1 MSDKREIVGIPCVG
15 GKTRLADKLCSAIED
30 YCEKS
35 GIRKVYDV
43 CGGGGKLSCSLDQSK
58 FSFIG
63 YNEWEYGLASLMRAL
78 QDKGNVVRISNRV
91 KYIIDKVINS
101 DIDADEETKCRVLFD
116 VARKY
121 VSCGPDDHPD
131 LDIVVAATLATII
144 IWGSVQNNR
153 TTIHY
158 LAKNNAGDIE
168 NSFNKI
174 LVKNMS
180 YLDNFINVNM
190 SVRGMECTNM
200 DCFDLIKKYH
210 DDADMLLVIDPPY
223 FDCTNGYKNDWPYSM
238 HKELIRLCKDA
249 KCSVM
254 ICMHRKGLIP
264 YLSLFD
270 EPDWN
275 CYMSDRI
282 MHVSAKSDFDLIK
295 HAKPEDRK
303 IDIEKDK
310 NKELY
315 YNLIKVMAFQNQEKN
330 NEGVE
335 FTQLEKV
342 VSEYI
347 WCNFESGISDKIAS
361 YSDATDAISSYAEDI
376 VYDFTDYTP
385 AEYDKHYLDLE
396 QAEQA
401 SAEGKKNKPK
411 KYKNQEV
418 FDQIV
423 ELLEL
428 PHIEN

>member
-1 MSDKREIVGIPCVG
+1 MNDKREIVGIPCVG

-30 YCEKS
+30 YCKKT

-43 CGGGGKLSCSLDQSK
+43 CGGGGKLSCSLDQNK
-58 FSFIG
+58 FSFVG

-91 KYIIDKVINS
+91 QYIIDRVINS

-131 LDIVVAATLATII
+131 LDVIVAASLATII

-200 DCFDLIKKYH
+200 DCFNLIKKYR
-210 DDADMLLVIDPPY
+210 DDAGMLLVIDPPY
-223 FDCTNGYKNDWPYSM
+223 FDCTNGYKNDWSYSM
-238 HKELIRLCKDA
+238 HKELIRLCKGA
-249 KCSVM
+249 KCSIM
-254 ICMHRKGLIP
+254 ICMHRKGLVP

-282 MHVSAKSDFDLIK
+282 IHTSAKSDFD
-295 HAKPEDRK
+295 K
-303 IDIEKDK
+303 IMKEKITPEKDSLQYQLMK
-310 NKELY
+310 ML
-315 YNLIKVMAFQNQEKN
+315 AFQNQEKN
-330 NEGVE
+330 SEGVE
-335 FTQLEKV
+335 FTQLEKI

-347 WCNFESGISDKIAS
+347 WCNFKSEMFDKIAS
-361 YSDATDAISSYAEDI
+361 YSDAADAISSYSEDDI
-376 VYDFTDYTP
+376 LCDFEDCTP
-385 AEYDKHYLDLE
+385 AYYDEYYFELE
-396 QAEQA
+396 KAENA
-401 SAEGKKNKPK
+401 SADGKKHKSK

-428 PHIEN
+428 PQ

>member
-1 MSDKREIVGIPCVG
+1 MNDKREIVGIPCVG

-210 DDADMLLVIDPPY
+210 DDAGMLLVIDPPY

-270 EPDWN
+270 EDNWK

-282 MHVSAKSDFDLIK
+282 IHVSAKSETDKLKELKINNDDWFQRQFLK
-295 HAKPEDRK
+295 TQAFQHVELEKK
-303 IDIEKDK
+303 GIDIEK
-310 NKELY
+310 E
-315 YNLIKVMAFQNQEKN
+315 EK
-330 NEGVE
+330 
-335 FTQLEKV
+335 L
-342 VSEYI
+342 VSEFV
-347 WCNFESGISDKIAS
+347 WCNFKIDMFEEIKS
-361 YSDATDAISSYAEDI
+361 IEDTKDVITRYTYNKKSEVYGYSAE
-376 VYDFTDYTP
+376 
-385 AEYDKHYLDLE
+385 EYDEIFLE
-396 QAEQA
+396 PENAEQA
-401 SAEGKKNKPK
+401 STEGKKNKPK
-411 KYKNQEV
+411 KYKHQEV

-428 PHIEN
+428 PPIEN

>member
-168 NSFNKI
+168 NSFN
-174 LVKNMS
+174 MA
-180 YLDNFINVNM
+180 
-190 SVRGMECTNM
+190 VRGMKCTNM
-200 DCFDLIKKYH
+200 DCFDLIKKYR
-210 DDADMLLVIDPPY
+210 DDAGMLLVIDPPY

-264 YLSLFD
+264 YLSLFNED
-270 EPDWN
+270 NWN

-282 MHVSAKSDFDLIK
+282 IHVSAKSDFDKIMRQKIK
-295 HAKPEDRK
+295 TEEGSLQYQLMKM
-303 IDIEKDK
+303 
-310 NKELY
+310 L
-315 YNLIKVMAFQNQEKN
+315 AFQNQEKSS
-330 NEGVE
+330 EGVE

-347 WCNFESGISDKIAS
+347 WCNFESDMFDKIAS
-361 YSDATDAISSYAEDI
+361 YSDVTDAISSYAEDI

-396 QAEQA
+396 QAEKA
-401 SAEGKKNKPK
+401 SADGKKHKPR
-411 KYKNQEV
+411 KYKNQKV

-428 PHIEN
+428 PPIEN

>member
-1 MSDKREIVGIPCVG
+1 MNDKREIVGIPCVG

-200 DCFDLIKKYH
+200 DCFDLIKKYR
-210 DDADMLLVIDPPY
+210 DDSEMLLVIDPPY

-254 ICMHRKGLIP
+254 ICMHKKGLTP
-264 YLSLFD
+264 YLSLFGTD
-270 EPDWN
+270 GWH
-275 CYMSDRI
+275 CYLPDRI
-282 MHVSAKSDFDLIK
+282 IHASAKS
-295 HAKPEDRK
+295 ET
-303 IDIEKDK
+303 DK
-310 NKELY
+310 LKELKL
-315 YNLIKVMAFQNQEKN
+315 NSNDMLQRQFLKIQAFQHGEFEKLGIN
-330 NEGVE
+330 
-335 FTQLEKV
+335 LEKEEKL
-342 VSEYI
+342 VSEFV
-347 WCNFESGISDKIAS
+347 WCNFKIDMFEELKS
-361 YSDATDAISSYAEDI
+361 YSDASDIIISYSEDDDLCDIADCTPEYYDEYYLGVEAE
-376 VYDFTDYTP
+376 
-385 AEYDKHYLDLE
+385 EK
-396 QAEQA
+396 A
-401 SAEGKKNKPK
+401 SDDSKKNKPK
-411 KYKNQEV
+411 KYQNQEV

>member
-30 YCEKS
+30 YCGKA
-35 GIRKVYDV
+35 GIDKVYDI

-78 QDKGNVVRISNRV
+78 QDKGNVVIISN
-91 KYIIDKVINS
+91 KIQYIIDKVISS

-153 TTIHY
+153 TGIHY
-158 LAKNNAGDIE
+158 FAKRTINKDKNEYELIKI
-168 NSFNKI
+168 FHKI
-174 LVKNMS
+174 LVENMS

-200 DCFDLIKKYH
+200 DCFELIKKYR
-210 DDADMLLVIDPPY
+210 DDAGMLLVIDPPY
-223 FDCTNGYKNDWPYSM
+223 FDCTNGYKNDWSYSM

-249 KCSVM
+249 KCSIM

-270 EPDWN
+270 ESDWHCYLPDK
-275 CYMSDRI
+275 I
-282 MHVSAKSDFDLIK
+282 IHVSAKSETDKLKEIK
-295 HAKPEDRK
+295 LNNNNWLQQQLLKAQAYQHSEFEK
-303 IDIEKDK
+303 IGI
-310 NKELY
+310 N
-315 YNLIKVMAFQNQEKN
+315 
-330 NEGVE
+330 
-335 FTQLEKV
+335 LEKEEKL
-342 VSEYI
+342 VSEFV
-347 WCNFESGISDKIAS
+347 WCNFEIDMFEEIKSIADTKDVITRYTFNKKS
-361 YSDATDAISSYAEDI
+361 ELYGYSSK
-376 VYDFTDYTP
+376 
-385 AEYDKHYLDLE
+385 EYDEHYLGIEKADND
-396 QAEQA
+396 
-401 SAEGKKNKPK
+401 SDDKNHEPK
-411 KYKNQEV
+411 KYQNQEV

-428 PHIEN
+428 PPIEN